1 MNERVSSER
10 IELKIG
16 EFLPKYVGKM
26 QFYLAALDDTARL
39 EDENPSIGIIARR
52 APSDQQSGDAR
63 H

>member
-26 QFYLAALDDTARL
+26 QFYLAALDDTTRL
-39 EDENPSIGIIARR
+39 ED
-52 APSDQQSGDAR
+52 
-63 H
+63 